1 MDDHD
6 VASRAVPGPG
16 WYPDGTG
23 AVRWWDGRQWAP
35 YGDVLADAP
44 RSAGRRG
51 RRPEGRALLAVACGV
66 VALLAVVAVVV
77 GVRVSQ
83 HGGAADRGDDGTTLT
98 DHGADADGIAVVAGV
113 PDLGHAK
120 PAGYVDRSG
129 DFPVVPAQACWW
141 SDAEIA
147 ATSSATAAGY
157 LRALNRHDVAWAAV
171 SNDIAAT
178 AQYYRNAVL
187 LEAKTTGEFADD
199 LTTLSHTA
207 PPAAQ
212 ALLTQQITTLHAQV
226 DYLLRLA
233 AEMSGGAHVDHAY
246 GASLW
251 NQRSER
257 AGQIRAALGLPP
269 SKCPFNRPV

>member
-1 MDDHD
+1 MNDHD
-6 VASRAVPGPG
+6 AASPAVPGPG

-23 AVRWWDGRQWAP
+23 VVRWWDGRQWAP
-35 YGDVLADAP
+35 YGDVLAEVPGYAGP
-44 RSAGRRG
+44 RRRRPAGRG
-51 RRPEGRALLAVACGV
+51 LLAVACGV
-66 VALLAVVAVVV
+66 VVLLAVVAVVV
-77 GVRVSQ
+77 GVRGSQ
-83 HGGAADRGDDGTTLT
+83 HSAAAARVDNGTTIT

-113 PDLGHAK
+113 PDLGHAE

-129 DFPVVPAQACWW
+129 DFPVVPAQACLW

-207 PPAAQ
+207 PQPVQ
-212 ALLTQQITTLHAQV
+212 ALLTQQIATLHSQV
-226 DYLLRLA
+226 DYLLQLA
-233 AEMSGGAHVDHAY
+233 AEMSGGAQVDHAY